1 MAASRLL
8 HWEDRSSMAHG
19 IEARVAFLDH
29 RLVEVAIGLG
39 AQHKIVLG
47 DTVLRR
53 GMTGIR
59 PEMARK
65 RRDKLGFSTPE
76 TEWFRGALR
85 PAIEGGVEETL
96 RH

>member
-1 MAASRLL
+1 
-8 HWEDRSSMAHG
+8 
-19 IEARVAFLDH
+19 
-29 RLVEVAIGLG
+29 
-39 AQHKIVLG
+39 
-47 DTVLRR
+47 
-53 GMTGIR
+53 MTGIR

-96 RH
+96 RR